1 MVVRLRLIVG
11 SGVVLLGSLSGL
23 LSVSLVGEAPPP
35 YDQSIYKVKLERK
48 NFVER
53 IQSYRVIGGQKQQL
67 QAEFEMVYVPGGE
80 VTIGSP
86 PDEPGRQDNEGP
98 QYRAKVGSFWMQK
111 CEVTWEQWD
120 VFWYDEDFLKADDE
134 RAAQLPVGEVTR
146 PTNTFVDETYGH
158 GREGHPVLC
167 MTHHAAMVY
176 CEWLR
181 RKTGKPY
188 RLPTETEWEYAA
200 RAGKGDLPWFFGRDP
215 EQLKEYAWYAENS
228 YDEDY
233 PDKPKGCT
241 HKVGTRKPN
250 PFGLHDL
257 YGNVWEW
264 TLDQYD
270 PQAYARRAR
279 LPLNLRPVTPPTDK
293 KWSHVVRGGSWADK
307 ADRCRSAA
315 RRISEESWQKH
326 DPQEPRSIWW
336 LTKMDVIGFRVVLP
350 EEEQPELWDLKPRVV
365 KRSE

>member
-1 MVVRLRLIVG
+1 MRLPRTIVAIGAATLIG
-11 SGVVLLGSLSGL
+11 ATNWLAPASTS
-23 LSVSLVGEAPPP
+23 EAPPP

-48 NFVER
+48 NFVET
-53 IQSYRVIGGQKQQL
+53 ITSSRVVGGQKQELKAQ
-67 QAEFEMVYVPGGE
+67 FEMVYIPGGE
-80 VTIGSP
+80 TVIGSRS
-86 PDEPGRQDNEGP
+86 DEPGYQSIEGP
-98 QYRAKVGSFWMQK
+98 QYQAKVGGFWMQK

-158 GREGHPVLC
+158 GREGHPVIC

-188 RLPTETEWEYAA
+188 RLPTEVEWEYAA
-200 RAGKGDLPWFFGRDP
+200 RGGKGDHPWFFGRDSSM
-215 EQLKEYAWYAENS
+215 LKEYAWYADNS
-228 YDEDY
+228 VDPDY

-241 HKVGTRKPN
+241 HKVGTRQPN
-250 PFGLHDL
+250 PFGLHDM

-270 PQAYARRAR
+270 PHAYARRAQ
-279 LPLNLRPVTPPTDK
+279 LPLNLRPVIAPTDK
-293 KWSHVVRGGSWADK
+293 KWSHVVRGGSWADR
-307 ADRCRSAA
+307 AERCRSAA
-315 RRISEESWQKH
+315 RRVSDESWQKH

-336 LTKMDVIGFRVVLP
+336 LTKMDVIGFRVVIP
-350 EEEQPELWDLKPRVV
+350 EQEQPELLDLKPRVV

>member
-1 MVVRLRLIVG
+1 MVMRSIVG
-11 SGVVLLGSLSGL
+11 IGAAALGLLAVLLSASRAR
-23 LSVSLVGEAPPP
+23 EAPPP
-35 YDQSIYKVKLERK
+35 YDHSIYKVKLERK

-53 IQSYRVIGGQKQQL
+53 VQSYRVIAGQKQQL
-67 QAEFEMVYVPGGE
+67 RAEFEMVFVPGGE

-98 QYRAKVGSFWMQK
+98 QYRAKVGNFWMQK

-120 VFWYDEDFLKADDE
+120 AFWYDEDFLKADDE

-158 GREGHPVLC
+158 GREGHPVIC

-188 RLPTETEWEYAA
+188 RLPTEAEWEYAA
-200 RAGKGDLPWFFGRDP
+200 RAGKGDLPWFFGRDAS
-215 EQLKEYAWYAENS
+215 QLGEYAWYADNS
-228 YDEDY
+228 PDPDY

-270 PQAYARRAR
+270 PQAYARRAK
-279 LPLNLRPVTPPTDK
+279 LPLNLCPVTPPTDK

-307 ADRCRSAA
+307 AERCRSAA
-315 RRISEESWQKH
+315 RRVSEESWQKH

-350 EEEQPELWDLKPRVV
+350 EQEQPELLDLKPRVV